1 MLKNFLFTVLVA
13 VVITLTINALIFI
26 CCKKENPPSL
36 KEIIKIENPTDLSGI
51 TSNREEI
58 ERIKSKILYMEGKTA
73 IIESSLTSLQ
83 SIQRKTSESISEM
96 QEDFDK
102 KVANLD
108 KKTSAENVKLNSK
121 IDSTDTLLNAT
132 VEDLDKA
139 KSDIVR
145 NKECIDN
152 LVKVLEIQK
161 QALSETKDKVNR
173 ITRMFYNFDQ
183 VQSTL
188 DKDQK

>member
-13 VVITLTINALIFI
+13 VVITLTVNALIFI
-26 CCKKENPPSL
+26 CCKKETPLSL
-36 KEIIKIENPTDLSGI
+36 KEIVKIENPADLSGI